1 MRRLAAALFAV
12 ACTRTASPA
21 DARPSAPDVAPD
33 VAPAGS
39 CAVPPG
45 APPEIVPLAL
55 AAGVRCV
62 RYPFALR
69 GPRDAIELADGSV
82 LVTEMGAGRV
92 ARLATDGAWSV
103 FAEGLVSPIG
113 VRALPGGGVLV
124 AEENAQRVSLLRD
137 GARTTVASGL
147 TQVTYLALDAA
158 GRAYVSSFTAFAPTG
173 RVLAFD
179 ARPGAEV
186 TTFATGLDVPEGLL
200 FAPDGRL
207 LVAEWNGASRVRRL
221 PAQGGAVADA
231 ETVAAGFHGVYGI
244 ARLPSGDL
252 LVADHGRDVA
262 THGRVVRVARDGTQ
276 TVVVRDVKTPGGLSV
291 TSRGDV
297 LLTEFNA
304 ANAVGYLIRLSG
316 L

>member
-12 ACTRTASPA
+12 ACTRAASPA
-21 DARPSAPDVAPD
+21 NALPSAPDAAPD

-39 CAVPPG
+39 CAVPPN
-45 APPEIVPLAL
+45 APPEIVPLTL

-92 ARLATDGAWSV
+92 ARLTNGAWSV

-113 VRALPGGGVLV
+113 IRALPDGGVLV

-137 GARTTVASGL
+137 GARTTVAEGIA
-147 TQVTYLALDAA
+147 QVTYLALDAA

-186 TTFATGLDVPEGLL
+186 TPFATGLDVPEGLL

-221 PAQGGAVADA
+221 PAQGGATGDA
-231 ETVAAGFHGVYGI
+231 ETVTAGFHGIYGL

-262 THGRVVRVARDGTQ
+262 THGRVVRVAQDGAQ

-291 TSRGDV
+291 TPRGDV

-304 ANAVGYLIRLSG
+304 AGAVGYLIRLSG